1 MLTLLYTAPP
11 PLSEI
16 SSFAPQVLHFEGP
29 QLVNNSY
36 LHLYFTVLLKII
48 GSATVFLLLGALVPW
63 SPITQFVFFIF
74 LGHPLHFNFFSTLL
88 GPILHFGSQVNST
101 PKVVN

>member
-1 MLTLLYTAPP
+1 MFILSLSSFSICNFDVNPTLHCPP

-63 SPITQFVFFIF
+63 SPITQKEYLSF
-74 LGHPLHFNFFSTLL
+74 
-88 GPILHFGSQVNST
+88 QWW
-101 PKVVN
+101 K